1 MFRPVNRR
9 NRGSP
14 DIRNNMNICLR
25 EIFQQAGGC
34 RPASEKTKF
43 RCTVSQKEIR
53 CPDSF
58 CVFRARIVASFVRI
72 HFIRRSNDSV
82 LIEQHQSPSRVHHYE
97 KRHNTRGK
105 NFHRARFYRTK
116 FVQTRCSGGAGNS
129 IPAARPASIDF
140 ISHAMLWPSTCM
152 ICTPSSSCMTCS
164 GVLPCVMGQ

>member
-14 DIRNNMNICLR
+14 DIRNNMNICLW
-25 EIFQQAGGC
+25 EIFQQLGGG

-82 LIEQHQSPSRVHHYE
+82 LIEQHQSSSRVHHYE
-97 KRHNTRGK
+97 KRQKPRGK
-105 NFHRARFYRTK
+105 TSIKHGFTGRNSSRRVARVVLAVRRLRRGRPLSTSSATPCYGRA
-116 FVQTRCSGGAGNS
+116 
-129 IPAARPASIDF
+129 PA
-140 ISHAMLWPSTCM
+140 
-152 ICTPSSSCMTCS
+152 
-164 GVLPCVMGQ
+164 